1 MEKLAEYARTIAQ
14 LTAQNDHS
22 QALYIAA
29 LAISPAGCLASAA
42 RGLMLIRDAEQG
54 LPCEL
59 VQYRNGLYQRVMQSG
74 RGKYGDDW
82 QIIHNAM

>member
-22 QALYIAA
+22 QALYFAA
-29 LAISPAGCLASAA
+29 LAISPVGSLASAA

-54 LPCEL
+54 LPSEL
-59 VQYRNGLYQRVMQSG
+59 VQYRNGLYQRVMQAG
-74 RGKYGDDW
+74 RVKYDDDW